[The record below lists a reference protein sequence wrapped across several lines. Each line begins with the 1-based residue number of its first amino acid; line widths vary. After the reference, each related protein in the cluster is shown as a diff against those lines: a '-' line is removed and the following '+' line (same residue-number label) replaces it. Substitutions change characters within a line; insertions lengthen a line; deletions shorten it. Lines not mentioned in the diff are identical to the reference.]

1 MPCVSEQCRVG
12 CSVQLLRCR
21 RTPTSSSQ
29 SARAEPSTMESNRT
43 GPLLAPTATAVT
55 SGTVVRNIGWGAACG
70 LRRAALL
77 PPAES
82 ILCNTALTTAVRL
95 CQSVR
100 SGRSSVAQ
108 YTRLAS
114 LLDPSH
120 CGRTHGTVGAACTAP
135 HKRTQRAPALCFR
148 SEDRFRR
155 RIRRVHAAADRNA
168 LRRALTRACRGV
180 HYGRFIRYED
190 AIHPLSNA
198 PEPKR
203 RFVPSKWEHKT
214 VVKMVRAIRNGNLKL
229 GCVRL

>member
-1 MPCVSEQCRVG
+1 MSSAALAAVSSCCAAGVPRPRHHKVRTLKPPRWSRTG
-12 CSVQLLRCR
+12 RAHCSLQQPQLL
-21 RTPTSSSQ
+21 
-29 SARAEPSTMESNRT
+29 AE
-43 GPLLAPTATAVT
+43 T

-120 CGRTHGTVGAACTAP
+120 CGHTTALLAQHAPRHTNARSARPHCVFGLRTDSTGAFGVCTQS
-135 HKRTQRAPALCFR
+135 R
-148 SEDRFRR
+148 
-155 RIRRVHAAADRNA
+155 
-168 LRRALTRACRGV
+168 LRRALTPA
-180 HYGRFIRYED
+180 H
-190 AIHPLSNA
+190 
-198 PEPKR
+198 
-203 RFVPSKWEHKT
+203 T
-214 VVKMVRAIRNGNLKL
+214 V
-229 GCVRL
+229 GCITVD